1 MHYGIDDEDSPFISI
16 SEEEYAAMQAEVQ
29 QAKSQQ
35 AKSQQAKSQQAKLR
49 TLVIQQPSL
58 QEAIEPDFHRLYKE
72 ARTWQ
77 SKLSV
82 IQAAY
87 KSYLPSILSA
97 ARTGRSI
104 DPNIVEWEFTRIE
117 DFAWCE
123 IRALGL
129 PFYPQFPVLNYFAD
143 FADPLR
149 KIVIEL
155 DGKKFHNKQKD
166 DARDKRMRDDGWEIH
181 RITSKTAERY
191 LDDVFSVDEAYE
203 IKEAIGGEHPFSI
216 ANRAYLEMAKSTID
230 GYLLVLRR
238 RHYVKD

>member
-1 MHYGIDDEDSPFISI
+1 MLYDIDDEDSPFISI
-16 SEEEYAAMQAEVQ
+16 SDEEYAEMQAQVQ
-29 QAKSQQ
+29 RAK
-35 AKSQQAKSQQAKLR
+35 AQQAKLQS
-49 TLVIQQPSL
+49 LVNQYPGL
-58 QEAIEPDFHRLYKE
+58 QESTKPDFHRLYKE
-72 ARTWQ
+72 ARTWK

-97 ARTGRSI
+97 AKIGRSL
-104 DPNIVEWEFTRIE
+104 DPNIVEWEFTHIE
-117 DFAWCE
+117 YSAWCE

-155 DGKKFHNKQKD
+155 DGKKFHDKQKD
-166 DARDKRMRDDGWEIH
+166 DARDKRMRDGGWKIH
-181 RITSKTAERY
+181 RITSSTAECY
-191 LDDVFSVDEAYE
+191 LDSVFSVDEAHE

-216 ANRAYLEMAKSTID
+216 SNRAYLEMAETTLD
-230 GYLLVLRR
+230 GYLLILRR
-238 RHYVKD
+238 RYYTND

>member
-1 MHYGIDDEDSPFISI
+1 
-16 SEEEYAAMQAEVQ
+16 MQVQ
-29 QAKSQQ
+29 VQRAKTQQ
-35 AKSQQAKSQQAKLR
+35 SKFQG
-49 TLVIQQPSL
+49 LVNQHPSL
-58 QEAIEPDFHRLYKE
+58 QEIIRPNFHRLYKE
-72 ARTWQ
+72 ARTWK

-97 ARTGRSI
+97 AKTGRSI
-104 DPNIVEWEFTRIE
+104 DPNIVQWEFTHIE
-117 DFAWCE
+117 DIAWGE

-166 DARDKRMRDDGWEIH
+166 DIRDKRMRDEGWKIH
-181 RITSKTAERY
+181 RIISSTTERY
-191 LDDVFSVDEAYE
+191 LDNVFSVDEAYE

-216 ANRAYLEMAKSTID
+216 GNRAYLEMAETTID
-230 GYLLVLRR
+230 GYLLILRR
-238 RHYVKD
+238 WYYTNH

>member
-1 MHYGIDDEDSPFISI
+1 MHYDLDEEENPFISI
-16 SEEEYAAMQAEVQ
+16 SDEEYAEMQAKVQRAKTQ
-29 QAKSQQ
+29 QAKF
-35 AKSQQAKSQQAKLR
+35 KS
-49 TLVIQQPSL
+49 LVNQRPIL
-58 QEAIEPDFHRLYKE
+58 QETIRPDFHFLYKE
-72 ARTWQ
+72 ARTWK

-97 ARTGRSI
+97 AKIGRSI
-104 DPNIVEWEFTRIE
+104 DPNLVEWEFTYIE
-117 DFAWCE
+117 DIAWYE

-166 DARDKRMRDDGWEIH
+166 DVRDKRMRDDGWEVH
-181 RITSKTAERY
+181 RITSSTAERY
-191 LDDVFSVDEAYE
+191 LDNVFSVDEAYE
-203 IKEAIGGEHPFSI
+203 IRDVIGGEQPFSI
-216 ANRAYLEMAKSTID
+216 GHRPYLEMAESTID
-230 GYLLVLRR
+230 GYLLTLRR

>member
-1 MHYGIDDEDSPFISI
+1 MPYDLDDEESPFISI
-16 SEEEYAAMQAEVQ
+16 SDEEYAEMQAQVQRVKAQ
-29 QAKSQQ
+29 QAKFQG
-35 AKSQQAKSQQAKLR
+35 
-49 TLVIQQPSL
+49 LVNQQPSL
-58 QEAIEPDFHRLYKE
+58 KESIKPDFHRLYKE
-72 ARTWQ
+72 ARTWK

-97 ARTGRSI
+97 AETGRSI
-104 DPNIVEWEFTRIE
+104 DPNIVEWEFTYIE
-117 DFAWCE
+117 DIAWCE

-129 PFYPQFPVLNYFAD
+129 PFYPQFPVLNYFTD

-155 DGKKFHNKQKD
+155 DGKKFHNQQKD

-181 RITSKTAERY
+181 RITSNTAKRY
-191 LDDVFSVDEAYE
+191 LDDAFSIDEAYE
-203 IKEAIGGEHPFSI
+203 IRDAIGGEQPFSI
-216 ANRAYLEMAKSTID
+216 GNRPYVEMAESTID